1 MSLFEWL
8 PAFAGFAFFAGA
20 MGAVIH
26 AERRYRAA
34 DDRLIKALMQERR
47 NDIADA
53 MKEVN
58 E

>member
-20 MGAVIH
+20 VWIAIH

-34 DDRLIKALMQERR
+34 DDRLLEAMKQEHR
-47 NDIADA
+47 NAIADV